1 MLPISARSV
10 VSDEAFVLLA
20 AQMISHE
27 SQFQYYFQFAL
38 HNGSTLN
45 YPAGK
50 AGFLPFSFAEVE
62 DDVDSTTEK
71 VVVNLETPRHET
83 GRFRWADEQQNGLRC
98 VRSPQPTLFTL

>member
-1 MLPISARSV
+1 
-10 VSDEAFVLLA
+10 
-20 AQMISHE
+20 MISHE

-50 AGFLPFSFAEVE
+50 AGFLPFSSDEVE

-71 VVVNLETPRHET
+71 VTVNLETRRDGD
-83 GRFRWADEQQNGLRC
+83 GRFCYADEQQAELRC
-98 VRSPQPTLFTL
+98 VCPPQSTLCAFVDTC